1 MAGVEQ
7 PLHYLQH
14 HEIDKDLWDAR
25 MLQAVNGLIYARS
38 WYLDAMSPGWDAL
51 VNEDYTALFPVTW
64 RSKLGIRYLCQPA
77 FTQQLGL
84 FCTHASLLA
93 LLPAFLKALATR
105 FRLIEVFLNHQ
116 NAWEGQ
122 TIAHAN
128 FVLPLQDD
136 YANISASY
144 KQDLFK
150 NLKRTTRFNLQYKNS
165 DKGAAAVEL
174 FRQAYQQR
182 LGARPQDYPLF
193 TQCVEYML
201 RHQHAFIR
209 EVSLPGGELLATG
222 IFARD
227 DRRIYN
233 LASTTLPNGRMME
246 ANHFLFDQLIRE
258 FAGSG
263 LLLDFEG
270 SDQQGIARFYQK
282 FGSTNQPYYFW
293 KTNRLPAILRWWK
306 R

>member
-1 MAGVEQ
+1 MRIQ
-7 PLHYLQH
+7 
-14 HEIDKDLWDAR
+14 
-25 MLQAVNGLIYARS
+25 QAVNGLIYARS
-38 WYLDAMSPGWDAL
+38 WYLDAMNPGWDAL
-51 VNEDYTALFPVTW
+51 VNADYTAVLPVTW
-64 RSKLGIRYLCQPA
+64 RSKLGIKYLCQPA

-84 FCTHASLLA
+84 FCSHASQLT
-93 LLPAFLKALATR
+93 LLPDFLKALALR

-116 NAWEGQ
+116 NDCEGHSG
-122 TIAHAN
+122 THAN
-128 FVLPLQDD
+128 FVLSLQDD
-136 YANISASY
+136 YATISGSY

-150 NLKRTTRFNLQYKNS
+150 NLKRTTRFNLQYKAGTNA
-165 DKGAAAVEL
+165 AAAVHL
-174 FRQAYQQR
+174 FREAYQQR
-182 LGARPQDYPLF
+182 LGARPQDYTLF
-193 TQCVEYML
+193 TQCVDYML
-201 RHQHAFIR
+201 LQRHAFIR

-227 DRRIYN
+227 ERRIYN

-270 SDQQGIARFYQK
+270 SDQPGIARFYQK
-282 FGSTNQPYYFW
+282 FGSINQPYYFW